1 MKNNLLMKSIM
12 LSSVGD
18 WLRNLAPHSQP
29 ISDKRKT
36 NPELFANIFPR
47 LAPAAC
53 NYLSYLMIGSF
64 DCLSVLGLARDIS
77 LVLVNTTLILKQHQG
92 NR

>member
-12 LSSVGD
+12 LSSVCD

-47 LAPAAC
+47 LALAAC
-53 NYLSYLMIGSF
+53 KYLSYLMIGLF
-64 DCLSVLGLARDIS
+64 DSLSILGLARNIS

-92 NR
+92 KR